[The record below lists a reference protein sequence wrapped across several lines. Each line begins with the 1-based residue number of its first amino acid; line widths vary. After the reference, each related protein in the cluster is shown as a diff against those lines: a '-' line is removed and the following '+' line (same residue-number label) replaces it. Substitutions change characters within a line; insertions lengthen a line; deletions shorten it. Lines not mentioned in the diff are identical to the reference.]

1 MVTANPVRVRI
12 KVPVWFTRARIVVG
26 RWLADKDNEDT
37 VFFSLA
43 ILIGVSCSV
52 WIALRFS

>member
-1 MVTANPVRVRI
+1 MVTANPVRVRY
-12 KVPVWFTRARIVVG
+12 KVPALFGRTRRVVG

-43 ILIGVSCSV
+43 ILIGVACSV
-52 WIALRFS
+52 WIALRS

>member
-1 MVTANPVRVRI
+1 MVTANPVRVRLR
-12 KVPVWFTRARIVVG
+12 VPALLSRVRRVVG

-43 ILIGVSCSV
+43 ILIGVACSV
-52 WIALRFS
+52 WIALRS